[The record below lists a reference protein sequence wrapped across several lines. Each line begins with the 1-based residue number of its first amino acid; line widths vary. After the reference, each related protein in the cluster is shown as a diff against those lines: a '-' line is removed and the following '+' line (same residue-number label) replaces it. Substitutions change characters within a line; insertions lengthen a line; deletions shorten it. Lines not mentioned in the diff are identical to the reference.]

1 MENLKQGEIVC
12 LEDFRKRLDEV
23 QKLHDKEVAEGKSDF
38 NVFEALGVEYKENY
52 HSAFLAYLLDS
63 EESHYQKIFIE
74 KFLEKLKAEKS
85 IKQKFPKLKSED
97 VEFVETEYAIR
108 ENRRIDILMG
118 FKNDF
123 YILIEN
129 KVYAKDQDKQIRDY
143 IEDLLKGN
151 KCEERNKASGLL
163 TIYLTPFEDNPSER
177 SFGLK
182 SNTRWEIVG
191 SEIIDKNPKSKIKPL
206 YFKMDYQWIQ
216 DWLKECLEELKN
228 VSQEIVEKKPK
239 RELGINKVIF
249 TLEQYLNV
257 LDWIIPDREIREDN
271 PVLELICDEKYQQ
284 YAFEIYRNKKDKQRE
299 IVADVWEGFE
309 EHIVRD
315 FFAQLEDYCNENP
328 VNLTKNERWFV
339 FQTHKKNYN
348 TTKQYRLRF
357 FPNKYYNTNYWV
369 GFNIFYDKPNCG
381 CPSIDLR
388 AHLANDY
395 DSLDKDVDES
405 YGEIRK
411 AVNNELETIVT
422 RTNSSNFKKSKLTYW
437 KANFL
442 DLKDGKNLVSWIMQ
456 TKGKHT
462 KKSKKERDRAL
473 IEEFIKKI
481 KIFTTDECIVKT
493 YKAMV
498 KLINKEHEGFE
509 Q

>member
-1 MENLKQGEIVC
+1 MEKLKQGEIMC
-12 LEDFRKRLDEV
+12 LEDFKKKLDEV

-85 IKQKFPKLKSED
+85 IKQKLPKLKSED

-163 TIYLTPFEDNPSER
+163 TIYLTPFENNPSER

-182 SNTRWEIVG
+182 SNARWEIKENKIVD
-191 SEIIDKNPKSKIKPL
+191 SSNNEKSL

-228 VSQEIVEKKPK
+228 ISQEIIENKKK
-239 RELGINKVIF
+239 TELGINKVIF

-257 LDWIIPDREIREDN
+257 LDWIIPDCGIREDN
-271 PVLELICDEKYQQ
+271 PILELICDEKYQQ
-284 YAFEIYRNKKDKQRE
+284 YAFEIYHNKKDKQRE
-299 IVADVWEGFE
+299 IVADVWEDFE
-309 EHIVRD
+309 EHIVQD
-315 FFAQLEDYCNENP
+315 FFTQLEDYCDETS
-328 VNLTKNERWFV
+328 VNLV
-339 FQTHKKNYN
+339 DKKENWYVMKTQRDNFN
-348 TTKQYRLRF
+348 TVNQYRLRF
-357 FPNKYYNTNYWV
+357 FPNRYYDTNYWV
-369 GFNIFYDKPNCG
+369 GFNVFYSKPNYG

-422 RTNSSNFKKSKLTYW
+422 RTNSSNFKKSELTYW
-437 KANFL
+437 KVNFL
-442 DLKDGKNLVSWIMQ
+442 DLKEGENLVSWIVQM
-456 TKGKHT
+456 KGKHT
-462 KKSKKERDRAL
+462 EKSKEERDRAI
-473 IEEFIKKI
+473 IEEFIEKI
-481 KIFTTDECIVKT
+481 KIFTTDEYIVKT
-493 YKAMV
+493 YRAMV
-498 KLINKEHEGFE
+498 KLIDKEHEGFE

>member
-1 MENLKQGEIVC
+1 MERLKQGEIMS
-12 LEDFRKRLDEV
+12 LEDFKKRLDEV
-23 QKLHDKEVAEGKSDF
+23 QKLHDKEVLEGKSDF

-85 IKQKFPKLKSED
+85 VKQELPKLKSED
-97 VEFVETEYAIR
+97 IEFVETEYAIR

-163 TIYLTPFEDNPSER
+163 TIYLTPFEYNPSER
-177 SFGLK
+177 SFGLRNNARWGIKENKIVDSLNNEK
-182 SNTRWEIVG
+182 S
-191 SEIIDKNPKSKIKPL
+191 L

-228 VSQEIVEKKPK
+228 ISQEIIEKKSK

-249 TLEQYLNV
+249 TLEQYLNI
-257 LDWIIPDREIREDN
+257 LDWIIPEREIREDN
-271 PVLELICDEKYQQ
+271 PILELICDEKYQQ
-284 YAFEIYRNKKDKQRE
+284 YAFEIYHNENDKQRE
-299 IVADVWEGFE
+299 IVADVWEDFE

-315 FFAQLEDYCNENP
+315 FFKQLEEYCDENR
-328 VNLTKNERWFV
+328 VNLTDKKENWYV
-339 FQTHKKNYN
+339 IQTQRDNFN
-348 TTKQYRLRF
+348 TVNQYRLRF
-357 FPNKYYNTNYWV
+357 FPKKYYDTNYWV
-369 GFNIFYDKPNCG
+369 GFNIFYGKPNYG

-422 RTNSSNFKKSKLTYW
+422 RTKSNNFKKSELTYW
-437 KANFL
+437 KVNFL
-442 DLKDGKNLVSWIMQ
+442 DLKEGGNLVSWIMQ
-456 TKGKHT
+456 MKDKYVEKTKE
-462 KKSKKERDRAL
+462 ERDRAI
-473 IEEFIKKI
+473 IEEFIEKI
-481 KIFTTDECIVKT
+481 KIFTTDEHIAKT

-498 KLINKEHEGFE
+498 KLIDKEHEGFE

>member
-1 MENLKQGEIVC
+1 MEKLKQGEIMG
-12 LEDFRKRLDEV
+12 LEDFRKKLDEV
-23 QKLHDKEVAEGKSDF
+23 QRLHDKEVAEGKSDF

-74 KFLEKLKAEKS
+74 KFLEKLKVEKS
-85 IKQKFPKLKSED
+85 IKQKLPKLKSED

-129 KVYAKDQDKQIRDY
+129 KIYAKDQDKQIRDY

-163 TIYLTPFEDNPSER
+163 TIYLTPFEDNPSKR

-216 DWLKECLEELKN
+216 EWLKECLEELKSI
-228 VSQEIVEKKPK
+228 SQEIIEKKPK
-239 RELGINKVIF
+239 GELGINKVIF

-284 YAFEIYRNKKDKQRE
+284 YAFEIYHGKEEDEQRK
-299 IVADVWEGFE
+299 IVADVWEDFE

-315 FFAQLEDYCNENP
+315 FFAQLEDYCDENP

-357 FPNKYYNTNYWV
+357 FPKKYYDTNYWV
-369 GFNIFYDKPNCG
+369 GFNIFYNKPNYG

-388 AHLANDY
+388 VHFADDCDSEDTNIDNDY
-395 DSLDKDVDES
+395 KQIKSVVLKKLKSIV
-405 YGEIRK
+405 YGIGIKNYKR
-411 AVNNELETIVT
+411 
-422 RTNSSNFKKSKLTYW
+422 SKLTYW
-437 KANFL
+437 KENFL
-442 DLKDGKNLVSWIMQ
+442 ELGDGENLVSWILS
-456 TKGKHT
+456 T
-462 KKSKKERDRAL
+462 KKLSCNTIEEKNQAV
-473 IEEFIKKI
+473 IEEFIKKMQS
-481 KIFTTDECIVKT
+481 FTMDKDIVAT
-493 YKAMV
+493 YRDMV
-498 KLINKEHEGFE
+498 RIANEEHEDYE
-509 Q
+509 